1 MGFQLDIK
9 MKKKKK
15 RIPNTDLARV
25 TKINSKWI
33 THPNVKHKTM
43 KLLEDNTGEKA
54 GNLRFGDDF
63 LAVKPKAQSMKNLIT
78 WSSLTLKTSA
88 LPKLLLR
95 E

>member
-1 MGFQLDIK
+1 
-9 MKKKKK
+9 
-15 RIPNTDLARV
+15 
-25 TKINSKWI
+25 
-33 THPNVKHKTM
+33 M
-43 KLLEDNTGEKA
+43 KLLEDNIGEKA